1 MKVRNTKDIEDNFLK
16 ALFYGP
22 SGSGK
27 TSLVKGI
34 TKIYKTL
41 IISAESGLLSVAGL
55 DCDVIDITT
64 DDSGALIE
72 DKKARLQRLADIYSN
87 LLKDKRYELIFID
100 SLSEL
105 SQTMVEALQKEMPDR
120 KDSLVLWGE
129 NLKRMRALIK
139 AFRDLKKHVIMT
151 CLSDVEKDETGKRY
165 LTIDMAGKISK
176 EAPAMFDLVA
186 YLNVDAEGKRT
197 LITQPSESK
206 IAKDRSGLLDP
217 IEPADL
223 SVIMQKIF
231 LVKEKEEPKQTPI
244 KESK

>member
-1 MKVRNTKDIEDNFLK
+1 MKIKNTKDIQDNYLK
-16 ALFYGP
+16 ALIYGP
-22 SGSGK
+22 PGAGK
-27 TSLVKGI
+27 TSLVRTI
-34 TKIYKTL
+34 ANVYKTL

-64 DDSGALIE
+64 DDAGNLIE
-72 DKKARLQRLADIYSN
+72 DKKARLQRLAEIYSEIN
-87 LLKDKRYELIFID
+87 KDKKYELIFID

-139 AFRDLKKHVIMT
+139 AFRDLKKHVVMT
-151 CLSDVEKDETGKRY
+151 CLSDIDKDETGKRF
-165 LTIDMAGKISK
+165 LTIDMSGKVAK

-186 YLNVDAEGKRT
+186 FLKVDAEGKRS
-197 LITQPSESK
+197 LITQPNEST

-217 IEPADL
+217 SEPADL
-223 SVIMQKIF
+223 SVIMKKIF
-231 LVKEKEEPKQTPI
+231 LTKEKK
-244 KESK
+244 